1 MFYAENLSARK
12 CSGSDMLQI
21 YPWIGSLNL
30 FSDGNACS
38 TPPPLLSFCLPA
50 GFNLSQTQ
58 TCGSIDNFLILI
70 DFLDPIFT
78 LREAAQEYGVFLNG
92 QASLSNS

>member
-58 TCGSIDNFLILI
+58 TFMWFHREFSDTHRFSGS
-70 DFLDPIFT
+70 DFYAEGGSA
-78 LREAAQEYGVFLNG
+78 RV
-92 QASLSNS
+92 